1 MKEKKT
7 GGKVIKII
15 LIVFLVML
23 LAFFLL
29 VMCTPDESENGGGAE
44 GETAETEESYQTA
57 ENKGRNEAEKTG
69 TNTDTKP
76 YGDPDTSWTIM
87 LYLCGTDLESDVGF
101 ASLNLEEIV
110 NSNLSENVNFLIETG
125 GTRDRK
131 SVV

>member
-44 GETAETEESYQTA
+44 GETAETEESYRTA
-57 ENKGRNEAEKTG
+57 ENKGRNEAEKAD

-87 LYLCGTDLESDVGF
+87 LYLCGTDLESDVFG
-101 ASLNLEEIV
+101 NETVCDPIIMEIKDG
-110 NSNLSENVNFLIETG
+110 EMYAYEME
-125 GTRDRK
+125 
-131 SVV
+131 